1 MIWRILGGL
10 AGVGVV
16 GTATHLNVMHA
27 GGYQAE
33 DAPLIIAV
41 AVLVA
46 FGMGFVSW
54 AFSEG
59 FRSAAVLLGLL
70 LLVGEGYWVLTNA
83 DRELVTRQAQTAPI
97 ADAQRTR
104 SLAEKRLTDA
114 KKAKADA
121 DKAAV
126 EEAAKSGCKANCA
139 TLLLTAQTTANNELS
154 AARTAYAATKI
165 PGSATA
171 LAANLGIEQWQ
182 WDLFIA
188 ALRSG
193 MIAAGALTLGIAIRP
208 SKRVKVATDP
218 PAPNSGKLEPAPTG
232 EIPQLTTLARP
243 MNQREHVSQF
253 LQAVIRPDESCG
265 ASLRALHGK
274 YPAWC
279 RARAVEQLPAPAL
292 GQELRAIID
301 VIGLECEQRDGD
313 VIIRGA
319 SLR

>member
-16 GTATHLNVMHA
+16 GTATHLNVVHA

-46 FGMGFVSW
+46 SGMGFVSW

-59 FRSAAVLLGLL
+59 YRAAAVLLGLL
-70 LLVGEGYWVLTNA
+70 FLVGEGYWVLTNA
-83 DRELVTRQAQTAPI
+83 DRELVARQAQTAPI
-97 ADAQRTR
+97 ADAQRAR
-104 SLAEKRLTDA
+104 NLAEKRLADA
-114 KKAKADA
+114 KKAKTDA
-121 DKAAV
+121 GKAAV
-126 EEAAKSGCKANCA
+126 EEAAKPGCKSNCA
-139 TLLLTAQTTANNELS
+139 AMLMAAQTTANTEL
-154 AARTAYAATKI
+154 ADARTAYAAAKI

-193 MIAAGALTLGIAIRP
+193 MIAAGALALGIAIHP
-208 SKRVKVATDP
+208 SKWAK
-218 PAPNSGKLEPAPTG
+218 PTARA
-232 EIPQLTTLARP
+232 EIPHVEKTEDGPASSQAMTTVARP
-243 MNQREHVSQF
+243 LNRREHVSQF
-253 LQAVIRPDESCG
+253 LHAVIRPDESSG

-274 YPAWC
+274 YSEWC
-279 RARAVEQLPAPAL
+279 QHRAVDQLPTPAL
-292 GQELRAIID
+292 GQELRDIID
-301 VIGLECEQRDGD
+301 AIGLKCEPCDGD
-313 VIIRGA
+313 IIIRGA
-319 SLR
+319 SFK

>member
-10 AGVGVV
+10 AGIGVV

-27 GGYQAE
+27 GGYQVE

-41 AVLVA
+41 AILVA

-59 FRSAAVLLGLL
+59 FRGAAVLLGLL

-83 DRELVTRQAQTAPI
+83 DRELVARKAQTAPI

-104 SLAEKRLTDA
+104 NLAEKRLADA

-126 EEAAKSGCKANCA
+126 DEAAKPGCKAHCA
-139 TLLLTAQTTANNELS
+139 SMLLAAQNTANAELA
-154 AARTAYAATKI
+154 AARAAYAAAKI
-165 PGSATA
+165 PESATA

-193 MIAAGALTLGIAIRP
+193 MIAAGALALGIAIHP
-208 SKRVKVATDP
+208 SKKRKQRQSCRRI
-218 PAPNSGKLEPAPTG
+218 PARNC
-232 EIPQLTTLARP
+232 RP
-243 MNQREHVSQF
+243 VR
-253 LQAVIRPDESCG
+253 L
-265 ASLRALHGK
+265 LR
-274 YPAWC
+274 
-279 RARAVEQLPAPAL
+279 R
-292 GQELRAIID
+292 
-301 VIGLECEQRDGD
+301 
-313 VIIRGA
+313 
-319 SLR
+319 